1 MYASQAHPGDP
12 VQPWNATWKRWK
24 SLLEMCKSESAICGP
39 PRGRQTSHSRD
50 RRTEQEDG
58 FHAGQINTESQEM
71 FQSRIKDQIPTRNP
85 QNIPPIYLELSRD
98 VGKRRYFRKR
108 NIGHGKLS
116 QCRRIMIP
124 WKWNRHHCNPLTSAD
139 ILVQPTWPQVLLKQ
153 FFSPTSVSYSHD
165 APKTA
170 QIKAKKHHS
179 NLVGATRAASL
190 CSSITWLAMVTFG
203 ARFLEKMPPVSQI
216 TWYHQKRDIFQIT
229 WHERVTIISNVTVPF
244 LALHLPAFFLFA
256 PFVANKGGSKTGGR
270 DS

>member
-1 MYASQAHPGDP
+1 
-12 VQPWNATWKRWK
+12 
-24 SLLEMCKSESAICGP
+24 MCKSESAICGP

-108 NIGHGKLS
+108 NIGHGKL
-116 QCRRIMIP
+116 
-124 WKWNRHHCNPLTSAD
+124 HHCNPLTSAD

-170 QIKAKKHHS
+170 QTRAKKHHS
-179 NLVGATRAASL
+179 NLVGAMRAASL
-190 CSSITWLAMVTFG
+190 CSSIT
-203 ARFLEKMPPVSQI
+203 
-216 TWYHQKRDIFQIT
+216 
-229 WHERVTIISNVTVPF
+229 
-244 LALHLPAFFLFA
+244 
-256 PFVANKGGSKTGGR
+256 
-270 DS
+270 